1 MVPDRVPRRGPEVKP
16 WIRWIAKRNITAL
29 KLRLED
35 GKYYEN
41 EDELRRQLAEQEEI
55 LRKLVGPI
63 KRG

>member
-1 MVPDRVPRRGPEVKP
+1 M
-16 WIRWIAKRNITAL
+16 